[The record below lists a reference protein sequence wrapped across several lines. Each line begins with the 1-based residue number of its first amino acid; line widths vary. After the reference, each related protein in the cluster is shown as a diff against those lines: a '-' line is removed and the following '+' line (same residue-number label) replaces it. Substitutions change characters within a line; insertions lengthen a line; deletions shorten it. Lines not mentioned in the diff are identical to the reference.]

1 MRGEADRESDLE
13 IRVEFRRAKTIW
25 EFIRLERKLGG
36 KLGVKVDLVMK
47 KTLKPGIGKEILREV
62 VAI

>member
-62 VAI
+62 VCV

>member
-1 MRGEADRESDLE
+1 VRGEADRESDLE